1 MAKAKQEAGK
11 TSPQLEGRTGAPIE
25 RGTTVPVERG
35 SGARAGREVGAHA
48 EREIDVPIEC
58 GATAQ
63 VEREMGVPIKR
74 GATAQVA
81 REAGVPVER
90 ETGVQAERGTAVPVK
105 CETSAQV
112 AREAAELELPAIDE
126 LYLVYVAS
134 YCDMLVVERNASQ
147 HTVRNYRLDLLD
159 YGRWAARVSVNPL
172 CATRRDMRSYLGDLD
187 YAGYSRRTVNRR
199 LSSVRSFFRWLT
211 AEGLVETNPADV
223 MSGPKL
229 ARNLPRTIPPTD
241 MVRLLSVWRGSDKP
255 ADIRN
260 RAILEFLYACGA
272 RISETSGLLVE
283 DVDFDAAQVRVFGK
297 GSKERIV
304 PLHELAIASMR
315 DYLYHARPAL
325 LAGKESPYFF
335 VSTRGNQMSPDALRK
350 MFKQSLLAAGLDQTL
365 SPHDMRHTFATDLV
379 EGGADLRSV
388 QEMLGHSSLSTTQ
401 IYTHVSISHLK
412 EEHRRALPRG

>member
-1 MAKAKQEAGK
+1 MAKAKPEVGKTCAQVEWGLAVSVEREANVQVEHEASAQVEGEAAVRVDYEAGA
-11 TSPQLEGRTGAPIE
+11 QAE
-25 RGTTVPVERG
+25 RGLGAQVEG
-35 SGARAGREVGAHA
+35 
-48 EREIDVPIEC
+48 

-63 VEREMGVPIKR
+63 VEGRTG
-74 GATAQVA
+74 AQV
-81 REAGVPVER
+81 ER
-90 ETGVQAERGTAVPVK
+90 QADEPG
-105 CETSAQV
+105 
-112 AREAAELELPAIDE
+112 LPAIDE
-126 LYLVYVAS
+126 LYLDYLAN
-134 YCDMLVVERNASQ
+134 YCDMLVVERNSSQ

-159 YGRWAARVSVNPL
+159 FGRWAARASVNPL

-187 YAGYSRRTVNRR
+187 YAQYSRRTVNRR
-199 LSSVRSFFRWLT
+199 LSSVRSFFRWLA
-211 AEGLVETNPADV
+211 AEELVESNPADV
-223 MSGPKL
+223 VSGPKL
-229 ARNLPRTIPPTD
+229 ARSLPRTIPPAD
-241 MVRLLSVWRGSDKP
+241 MARLLSVWRGSDKP
-255 ADIRN
+255 SDMRN

-272 RISETSGLLVE
+272 RISETSGLLV
-283 DVDFDAAQVRVFGK
+283 DNVDFDTAQVRVFGK

-315 DYLYHARPAL
+315 DYLFNARPEL

-412 EEHRRALPRG
+412 EEHRRTLPRG

>member
-1 MAKAKQEAGK
+1 MAKAKPEVGKTCAQVEWGLAVSVEREANVQVEHEASAQVEGEAAVRVDYEAGA
-11 TSPQLEGRTGAPIE
+11 QAE
-25 RGTTVPVERG
+25 RGLGAQVEG
-35 SGARAGREVGAHA
+35 
-48 EREIDVPIEC
+48 

-63 VEREMGVPIKR
+63 VEGRTG
-74 GATAQVA
+74 AQV
-81 REAGVPVER
+81 ER
-90 ETGVQAERGTAVPVK
+90 QADEPG
-105 CETSAQV
+105 
-112 AREAAELELPAIDE
+112 LPAIDE
-126 LYLVYVAS
+126 LYLDYLAN
-134 YCDMLVVERNASQ
+134 YCDMLVVERNSSQ

-159 YGRWAARVSVNPL
+159 FGRWAARSSVNPL

-187 YAGYSRRTVNRR
+187 YAQYSRRTVNRR
-199 LSSVRSFFRWLT
+199 LSSIRSFFRWLA
-211 AEGLVETNPADV
+211 AEGLVESNPTDV
-223 MSGPKL
+223 VSGPKL
-229 ARNLPRTIPPTD
+229 ARSLPRTIPPAD
-241 MVRLLSVWRGSDKP
+241 MARLLSVWRGSDKP
-255 ADIRN
+255 ADMRN

-272 RISETSGLLVE
+272 RISETSGLLV
-283 DVDFDAAQVRVFGK
+283 DNVDFATAQVRVFGK

-315 DYLYHARPAL
+315 DYLFNARPAL

-350 MFKQSLLAAGLDQTL
+350 MFKQSLLVAGLDQTL

-412 EEHRRALPRG
+412 EEHRRTLPRG

>member
-1 MAKAKQEAGK
+1 MAKARPEVGKACAQVEWELAAPVVREANVQVDHEA
-11 TSPQLEGRTGAPIE
+11 SAQVEGEAAVRVGH
-25 RGTTVPVERG
+25 
-35 SGARAGREVGAHA
+35 EVGA
-48 EREIDVPIEC
+48 
-58 GATAQ
+58 
-63 VEREMGVPIKR
+63 
-74 GATAQVA
+74 
-81 REAGVPVER
+81 
-90 ETGVQAERGTAVPVK
+90 QAERGLGAQVK
-105 CETSAQV
+105 CGATVQVEGLTGAQV
-112 AREAAELELPAIDE
+112 ECQADEPGLPAIDE
-126 LYLVYVAS
+126 LYLDYLAS
-134 YCDMLVVERNASQ
+134 YCDMLVVERNSSQ

-159 YGRWAARVSVNPL
+159 FGRWAARSSVNPL

-187 YAGYSRRTVNRR
+187 YAQYSRRTVNRR
-199 LSSVRSFFRWLT
+199 LSSVRSFFRWLA
-211 AEGLVETNPADV
+211 AEGLVESNPTDV
-223 MSGPKL
+223 VSGPKL
-229 ARNLPRTIPPTD
+229 ARSLPRTIPPAD
-241 MVRLLSVWRGSDKP
+241 MARLLSVWRGSDKP
-255 ADIRN
+255 SDMRN

-272 RISETSGLLVE
+272 RISETSGLLV
-283 DVDFDAAQVRVFGK
+283 DNVDFDTAQVRVFGK

-315 DYLYHARPAL
+315 DYLFNARPAL

-412 EEHRRALPRG
+412 EEHRRTLPRG

>member
-1 MAKAKQEAGK
+1 MAKARPEVGKACSAVEGGLAVPVVREANVQVDHEASAQVEGEAAVRVGHEAGA
-11 TSPQLEGRTGAPIE
+11 QAE
-25 RGTTVPVERG
+25 RGL
-35 SGARAGREVGAHA
+35 GAQVK
-48 EREIDVPIEC
+48 C

-63 VEREMGVPIKR
+63 VEGRTG
-74 GATAQVA
+74 AQV
-81 REAGVPVER
+81 ER
-90 ETGVQAERGTAVPVK
+90 QADEPG
-105 CETSAQV
+105 
-112 AREAAELELPAIDE
+112 LPAIDE
-126 LYLVYVAS
+126 LYLDYLAS
-134 YCDMLVVERNASQ
+134 YCDMLVVERNSSQ

-159 YGRWAARVSVNPL
+159 FGRWAARSSVNPL

-187 YAGYSRRTVNRR
+187 YAQYSRRTVNRR
-199 LSSVRSFFRWLT
+199 LSSIRSFFRWLA
-211 AEGLVETNPADV
+211 AEGLAESNPADV
-223 MSGPKL
+223 VSGPKL
-229 ARNLPRTIPPTD
+229 ARSLPRTIPPAD
-241 MVRLLSVWRGSDKP
+241 MARLLSVWRGSDKP
-255 ADIRN
+255 ADMRN

-272 RISETSGLLVE
+272 RISETSGLLV
-283 DVDFDAAQVRVFGK
+283 DNVYFDTAQVRVFGK

-315 DYLYHARPAL
+315 DYLFNARPAL

-412 EEHRRALPRG
+412 EEHRRTLPRG

>member
-1 MAKAKQEAGK
+1 MAKAKPEAGK
-11 TSPQLEGRTGAPIE
+11 ACSAVEGGLAVPVVREANVQVEREASAQVEGEAAVRVDHEAAAQAE
-25 RGTTVPVERG
+25 RGLDAQVK
-35 SGARAGREVGAHA
+35 
-48 EREIDVPIEC
+48 C

-63 VEREMGVPIKR
+63 VGGRTG
-74 GATAQVA
+74 AQV
-81 REAGVPVER
+81 ER
-90 ETGVQAERGTAVPVK
+90 QADEP
-105 CETSAQV
+105 
-112 AREAAELELPAIDE
+112 ELPAIDE
-126 LYLVYVAS
+126 LYLDYLAS
-134 YCDMLVVERNASQ
+134 YCDMLVVERNSSQ

-159 YGRWAARVSVNPL
+159 FGRWAARASVNPL

-187 YAGYSRRTVNRR
+187 YAQYSRRTVNRR
-199 LSSVRSFFRWLT
+199 LSSIRSFFRWLA
-211 AEGLVETNPADV
+211 AEGLVESNPADV
-223 MSGPKL
+223 VSGPKL
-229 ARNLPRTIPPTD
+229 ARSLPRTIPPAD
-241 MVRLLSVWRGSDKP
+241 MARLLSVWRGSDKP
-255 ADIRN
+255 ADMRN

-272 RISETSGLLVE
+272 RISETSGLLV
-283 DVDFDAAQVRVFGK
+283 DNVDFDTAQVRVFGK

-315 DYLYHARPAL
+315 DYLFNARPEL

-412 EEHRRALPRG
+412 EEHRRTLPRG

>member
-1 MAKAKQEAGK
+1 MAKAKPEVGKTCAQVEWGLAVSVEREANVQVEHEASAQVEGEAAVRVDYEAGA
-11 TSPQLEGRTGAPIE
+11 QAERGLGAQVEGRTGA
-25 RGTTVPVERG
+25 
-35 SGARAGREVGAHA
+35 
-48 EREIDVPIEC
+48 
-58 GATAQ
+58 Q
-63 VEREMGVPIKR
+63 VER
-74 GATAQVA
+74 
-81 REAGVPVER
+81 
-90 ETGVQAERGTAVPVK
+90 QADEPG
-105 CETSAQV
+105 
-112 AREAAELELPAIDE
+112 LPAIDE
-126 LYLVYVAS
+126 LYLDYLAN
-134 YCDMLVVERNASQ
+134 YCDMLVVERNSSQ

-159 YGRWAARVSVNPL
+159 FGRWAARSSVNPL

-187 YAGYSRRTVNRR
+187 YAQYSRRTVNRR
-199 LSSVRSFFRWLT
+199 LSSIRSFFRWLA
-211 AEGLVETNPADV
+211 AEGLVESNPTDV
-223 MSGPKL
+223 VSGPKL
-229 ARNLPRTIPPTD
+229 ARSLPRTIPPAD
-241 MVRLLSVWRGSDKP
+241 MARLLSVWRGSDKP
-255 ADIRN
+255 ADMRN

-272 RISETSGLLVE
+272 RISETSGLLV
-283 DVDFDAAQVRVFGK
+283 DNVDFDTAQVRVFGK

-315 DYLYHARPAL
+315 DYLFNARPAL

-350 MFKQSLLAAGLDQTL
+350 MFKQSLLVAGLDQTL

>member
-1 MAKAKQEAGK
+1 MAKAKPEVGKACAQVEWELAAPVVREANVQVEHEASAQVEREAAVRVDYEAGA
-11 TSPQLEGRTGAPIE
+11 QAERGAGAQAERLGAQVEGRTGA
-25 RGTTVPVERG
+25 
-35 SGARAGREVGAHA
+35 
-48 EREIDVPIEC
+48 
-58 GATAQ
+58 Q
-63 VEREMGVPIKR
+63 VER
-74 GATAQVA
+74 
-81 REAGVPVER
+81 
-90 ETGVQAERGTAVPVK
+90 QADEP
-105 CETSAQV
+105 
-112 AREAAELELPAIDE
+112 ELLAIDE
-126 LYLVYVAS
+126 LYLDYLAS
-134 YCDMLVVERNASQ
+134 YCDMLVVERNSSQ

-159 YGRWAARVSVNPL
+159 FGRWAARSSVNPL

-187 YAGYSRRTVNRR
+187 YAQYSRRTVNRR
-199 LSSVRSFFRWLT
+199 LSSIRSFFRWLAT
-211 AEGLVETNPADV
+211 EGLVESNPADV
-223 MSGPKL
+223 VSGPKL
-229 ARNLPRTIPPTD
+229 ARSLPRTIPPAD
-241 MVRLLSVWRGSDKP
+241 MARLLSVWCGSDKP
-255 ADIRN
+255 ADMRN

-272 RISETSGLLVE
+272 RISETSGLLV
-283 DVDFDAAQVRVFGK
+283 DNVDFDTAQVRVFGK

-315 DYLYHARPAL
+315 DYLFNARPAL

-412 EEHRRALPRG
+412 EEHRRTLPRG

>member
-1 MAKAKQEAGK
+1 MAKAKPEAGK
-11 TSPQLEGRTGAPIE
+11 ACSAVEGGLAVPVVREANVQVEREASAQVEGEAAVRVDHEAAAQAE
-25 RGTTVPVERG
+25 RGLDAQVK
-35 SGARAGREVGAHA
+35 
-48 EREIDVPIEC
+48 C

-63 VEREMGVPIKR
+63 VGGRTG
-74 GATAQVA
+74 AQV
-81 REAGVPVER
+81 ER
-90 ETGVQAERGTAVPVK
+90 QADEP
-105 CETSAQV
+105 
-112 AREAAELELPAIDE
+112 ELPAIDE
-126 LYLVYVAS
+126 LYLDYLAS
-134 YCDMLVVERNASQ
+134 YCDMLVVERNSSQ

-159 YGRWAARVSVNPL
+159 FGRWAARASVNPL

-187 YAGYSRRTVNRR
+187 YAQYSRRTVNRR
-199 LSSVRSFFRWLT
+199 LSSVRSFFRWLA
-211 AEGLVETNPADV
+211 AEELVESNPADV
-223 MSGPKL
+223 VSGPKL
-229 ARNLPRTIPPTD
+229 ARSLPRTIPPAD
-241 MVRLLSVWRGSDKP
+241 MARLLSVWRGSDKP
-255 ADIRN
+255 ADMRN

-272 RISETSGLLVE
+272 RISETSGLLV
-283 DVDFDAAQVRVFGK
+283 DNVDFDTAQVRVFGK

-315 DYLYHARPAL
+315 DYLFNARPEL

-412 EEHRRALPRG
+412 EEHRRTLPRG

>member
-1 MAKAKQEAGK
+1 MAKAKPEVGKTCAQVEWGLAVSVEREANVQVEHEASAQVEGEAAVRVDYEAGA
-11 TSPQLEGRTGAPIE
+11 QAE
-25 RGTTVPVERG
+25 RGLGAQVEG
-35 SGARAGREVGAHA
+35 
-48 EREIDVPIEC
+48 

-63 VEREMGVPIKR
+63 VEGRTG
-74 GATAQVA
+74 AQV
-81 REAGVPVER
+81 ER
-90 ETGVQAERGTAVPVK
+90 QADEPG
-105 CETSAQV
+105 
-112 AREAAELELPAIDE
+112 LPAIDE
-126 LYLVYVAS
+126 LYLDYLAN
-134 YCDMLVVERNASQ
+134 YCDMLVVERNSSQ

-159 YGRWAARVSVNPL
+159 FGRWAARSSVNPL

-187 YAGYSRRTVNRR
+187 YAQYSRRTVNRR
-199 LSSVRSFFRWLT
+199 LSSIRSFFRWLA
-211 AEGLVETNPADV
+211 AEGLVESNPTDV
-223 MSGPKL
+223 VSGPKL
-229 ARNLPRTIPPTD
+229 ARSLPRTIPPAD
-241 MVRLLSVWRGSDKP
+241 MARLLSVWRGSDKP
-255 ADIRN
+255 ADMRN

-272 RISETSGLLVE
+272 RISETSGLLV
-283 DVDFDAAQVRVFGK
+283 DNVDFDTAQVRVFGK

-315 DYLYHARPAL
+315 DYLFNARPAL

-350 MFKQSLLAAGLDQTL
+350 MFKQSLLVAGLDQTL

-412 EEHRRALPRG
+412 EEHRRTLPRG

>member
-1 MAKAKQEAGK
+1 MAKAKPEAGK
-11 TSPQLEGRTGAPIE
+11 ACSAVEGGLAVPVVREANVQVEREASAQVEGEAAVRVDHEAAAQAE
-25 RGTTVPVERG
+25 RGLDAQVK
-35 SGARAGREVGAHA
+35 
-48 EREIDVPIEC
+48 C

-63 VEREMGVPIKR
+63 VGGRTG
-74 GATAQVA
+74 AQV
-81 REAGVPVER
+81 ER
-90 ETGVQAERGTAVPVK
+90 QADEP
-105 CETSAQV
+105 
-112 AREAAELELPAIDE
+112 ELPAIDE
-126 LYLVYVAS
+126 LYLDYLAS
-134 YCDMLVVERNASQ
+134 YCDMLVVERNSSQ

-159 YGRWAARVSVNPL
+159 FGRWAARSSVNPL

-187 YAGYSRRTVNRR
+187 YAQYSRRTVNRR
-199 LSSVRSFFRWLT
+199 LSSVRSFFRWLA
-211 AEGLVETNPADV
+211 AEGLVESNPADV
-223 MSGPKL
+223 VSGPKL
-229 ARNLPRTIPPTD
+229 ARSLPRTIPPAD
-241 MVRLLSVWRGSDKP
+241 MARLLSVWRGSEKP
-255 ADIRN
+255 ADMRN

-272 RISETSGLLVE
+272 RISETSGLLV
-283 DVDFDAAQVRVFGK
+283 DNVDFDTAQVRVFGK

-315 DYLYHARPAL
+315 DYLFNARPAL

-350 MFKQSLLAAGLDQTL
+350 MFKQSLLAAGLGQTL

-412 EEHRRALPRG
+412 EEHRRTLPRG

>member
-1 MAKAKQEAGK
+1 MAKAKPEVGKACAQVEGGLAVPVVREVNVQVDHEASAQVEGEAAVRVDHEAGA
-11 TSPQLEGRTGAPIE
+11 QAE
-25 RGTTVPVERG
+25 RGL
-35 SGARAGREVGAHA
+35 GAQVK
-48 EREIDVPIEC
+48 C

-63 VEREMGVPIKR
+63 VEGRTG
-74 GATAQVA
+74 AQV
-81 REAGVPVER
+81 ER
-90 ETGVQAERGTAVPVK
+90 QADEP
-105 CETSAQV
+105 
-112 AREAAELELPAIDE
+112 ELPAIDE
-126 LYLVYVAS
+126 LYLDYLAS

-159 YGRWAARVSVNPL
+159 FGRWAARASVNPL

-187 YAGYSRRTVNRR
+187 YAQYSRRTVNRR
-199 LSSVRSFFRWLT
+199 LSSIRSFFRWLA
-211 AEGLVETNPADV
+211 AEGLVESNPADV
-223 MSGPKL
+223 VSGPKL
-229 ARNLPRTIPPTD
+229 ARSLPRTIPPAD
-241 MVRLLSVWRGSDKP
+241 MARLLSVWRGSDKP
-255 ADIRN
+255 ADMRN

-272 RISETSGLLVE
+272 RISETSGLLVGN
-283 DVDFDAAQVRVFGK
+283 VDFDTAQVRVFGK

-315 DYLYHARPAL
+315 DYLFNARPAL
-325 LAGKESPYFF
+325 LAGKGSPYFF

-412 EEHRRALPRG
+412 EEHRRTLPRG

>member
-1 MAKAKQEAGK
+1 MAKAKPEAGK
-11 TSPQLEGRTGAPIE
+11 ACAPVEGGLAVPVVCEANVQVEHEASAQVEREAAVLVDHEAVAQAE
-25 RGTTVPVERG
+25 RGL
-35 SGARAGREVGAHA
+35 GAQVK
-48 EREIDVPIEC
+48 C

-63 VEREMGVPIKR
+63 VEGLT
-74 GATAQVA
+74 GAQV
-81 REAGVPVER
+81 EC
-90 ETGVQAERGTAVPVK
+90 QADEP
-105 CETSAQV
+105 
-112 AREAAELELPAIDE
+112 ELPAIDE
-126 LYLVYVAS
+126 LYLDYLAS
-134 YCDMLVVERNASQ
+134 YCDMLVVERNSSQ

-159 YGRWAARVSVNPL
+159 FGRWAARSSVNPL

-187 YAGYSRRTVNRR
+187 YAQYSRRTVNRR
-199 LSSVRSFFRWLT
+199 LSSVRSFFRWLA
-211 AEGLVETNPADV
+211 AEGLVESNPADV
-223 MSGPKL
+223 VSGPKL
-229 ARNLPRTIPPTD
+229 ARSLPRTIPPAD
-241 MVRLLSVWRGSDKP
+241 MARLLSVWRGSEKP
-255 ADIRN
+255 ADMRN

-272 RISETSGLLVE
+272 RISETSGLLV
-283 DVDFDAAQVRVFGK
+283 DNVDFDTAQVRVFGK

-315 DYLYHARPAL
+315 DYLFNARPAL

-412 EEHRRALPRG
+412 EEHRRTLPRG

>member
-1 MAKAKQEAGK
+1 MAKAKPEVGKACAQVEGGLAVPVVREANVQVDHEASAQVEREAAVRVDHEAGA
-11 TSPQLEGRTGAPIE
+11 QAE
-25 RGTTVPVERG
+25 RGL
-35 SGARAGREVGAHA
+35 GAQVK
-48 EREIDVPIEC
+48 C

-63 VEREMGVPIKR
+63 VEGLT
-74 GATAQVA
+74 GAQVECQA
-81 REAGVPVER
+81 DEPGLPV
-90 ETGVQAERGTAVPVK
+90 
-105 CETSAQV
+105 
-112 AREAAELELPAIDE
+112 IDE
-126 LYLVYVAS
+126 LYLDYLAS
-134 YCDMLVVERNASQ
+134 YCDMLVVERNSSQ

-159 YGRWAARVSVNPL
+159 FGRWAARSSVNPL

-187 YAGYSRRTVNRR
+187 YAQYSRRTVNRR
-199 LSSVRSFFRWLT
+199 LSSVRSFFRWLA
-211 AEGLVETNPADV
+211 AEGLVESNPADV
-223 MSGPKL
+223 VSGPKL
-229 ARNLPRTIPPTD
+229 ARSLPRTIPPAD
-241 MVRLLSVWRGSDKP
+241 MARLLSVWRGSDKP
-255 ADIRN
+255 SDMRN

-272 RISETSGLLVE
+272 RISETSGLLV
-283 DVDFDAAQVRVFGK
+283 DNVDFDTAQVRVFGK

-315 DYLYHARPAL
+315 DYLFNARPEL

-412 EEHRRALPRG
+412 EEHRRTLPRG